1 MSVYELSRIANA
13 LERQNEFYKKYSEDH
28 LRFMENQA
36 KNNTTHEVL
45 MSTITS
51 LNERLVQMSATIEE
65 QQRIINSQ
73 DAEIS
78 SLRKI
83 I

>member
-1 MSVYELSRIANA
+1 MYDFYGNYLSRIAIA
-13 LERQNEFYKKYSEDH
+13 LEKQNELYKKYSEDH
-28 LRFMENQA
+28 LRLTETSI
-36 KNNTTHEVL
+36 KNNATHEVL

-51 LNERLVQMSATIEE
+51 LNERLVQMSATIEDQE
-65 QQRIINSQ
+65 R
-73 DAEIS
+73 EIR